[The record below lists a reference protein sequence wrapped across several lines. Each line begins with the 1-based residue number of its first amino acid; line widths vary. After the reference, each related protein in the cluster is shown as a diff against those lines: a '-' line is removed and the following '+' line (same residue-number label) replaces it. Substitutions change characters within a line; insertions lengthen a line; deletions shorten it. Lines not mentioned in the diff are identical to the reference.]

1 MGVCESF
8 TSKFENNNLRYEVSN
23 RKKNK
28 GSNLFCAPIDSSV
41 NNDNIYI
48 NNSMSQTMTM
58 DMSHYK
64 EYQKPQIYKY
74 VNKYKTT
81 GLQKSIVKGSLVELE
96 GQGNS
101 LLNSNIKNSNVNPNS
116 LYSSKIDDTGYD
128 SSYEGFEEMIID
140 GKMDEDLVQKSNDK
154 NTINNYNEFIK
165 KKDDNNGTKKNIV
178 LDYYNKSSSGS
189 NKKLEKM
196 EENNE
201 ENKNGDDLS
210 IIPSGS
216 NEQNKNK
223 GNNIQKYILSMGKFQ
238 N

>member
-1 MGVCESF
+1 MGVCKSL
-8 TSKFENNNLRYEVSN
+8 TSKVENSNLRYKVTN
-23 RKKNK
+23 KNKNK
-28 GSNLFCAPIDSSV
+28 GSNLFCAPIDSSA

-48 NNSMSQTMTM
+48 NNSMSQTMTI

-74 VNKYKTT
+74 VNKYKTK

-101 LLNSNIKNSNVNPNS
+101 LLNSNIKNSNINQNS
-116 LYSSKIDDTGYD
+116 LYSSKIDDIGYE

-140 GKMDEDLVQKSNDK
+140 GKMDEDLVRNSNDK
-154 NTINNYNEFIK
+154 NTINNYNEFIR
-165 KKDDNNGTKKNIV
+165 KKDDNSGTKKNIV
-178 LDYYNKSSSGS
+178 LDYYNKSCSGS

-196 EENNE
+196 EENKE
-201 ENKNGDDLS
+201 ENKNKDDLS
-210 IIPSGS
+210 LIPSGS

-223 GNNIQKYILSMGKFQ
+223 GDIQKYILSMGKFQ